1 MLPESAIS
9 MSLYPYHR
17 QDLPEWCG
25 AACIQM
31 LLNYYQQLPACSG
44 QRPLHE
50 ATRDPAAKW
59 NASPDKMLTLINQSL
74 PDDKD
79 YELVWKPVNH
89 AAGATLAETEAVLAA
104 VKASAADGVLIPARE
119 YKHWVAV
126 TGALVTQSPH
136 SSANQ
141 LHLVVNDPCAAG
153 GTMTAHSPDP
163 CQSGVCGYSPE
174 IWGPVKVSDFLM
186 QQAKG
191 SICLRRPGKVG
202 SIKTEIKD
210 ALEGSKNGP
219 VQDEEKISEAAMKH
233 FEFFYNIFKG
243 DLKYLKDGVVK
254 PRLPSAN
261 SVSTGASLTSPYPDR
276 WQVRLVDKAQPSA
289 PRFCVWVE
297 LCAVT
302 LRLSRVRYVDN
313 QPDWWAG
320 GAAWL

>member
-1 MLPESAIS
+1 MLPAPVIP

-31 LLNYYQQLPACSG
+31 LLEKHELLTSWSG
-44 QRPLHE
+44 QRPIHE
-50 ATRDPAAKW
+50 ATRDTAARW
-59 NASPDKMLTLINQSL
+59 NASPDKMLTLINQTL
-74 PDDKD
+74 PDGKD

-89 AAGATLAETEAVLAA
+89 NAGASPAETEAVLAA

-126 TGALVTQSPH
+126 TGALVAQSPY
-136 SSANQ
+136 SNAGQ

-153 GTMTAHSPDP
+153 GVMTAHSHHI
-163 CQSGVCGYSPE
+163 CESAVCGYSPE
-174 IWGPVKVSDFLM
+174 IWGPVKISDFLK

-191 SICLRRPGKVG
+191 SICLRRPAAVSPISG
-202 SIKTEIKD
+202 EISD
-210 ALEGSKNGP
+210 ALAGSGSGR
-219 VQDEEKISEAAMKH
+219 VQDEDRISEAALKH
-233 FEFFYNIFKG
+233 FDFFRDQFGK
-243 DLKYLKDGVVK
+243 DLPLLKEGVAK
-254 PRLPSAN
+254 PRIPSAN
-261 SVSTGASLTSPYPDR
+261 SVSTGAPLSSPYPER
-276 WQVRLVDKAQPSA
+276 WQVRLVDKAQTGA

-297 LCAVT
+297 LCAIT

-313 QPDWWAG
+313 QPDWWDG